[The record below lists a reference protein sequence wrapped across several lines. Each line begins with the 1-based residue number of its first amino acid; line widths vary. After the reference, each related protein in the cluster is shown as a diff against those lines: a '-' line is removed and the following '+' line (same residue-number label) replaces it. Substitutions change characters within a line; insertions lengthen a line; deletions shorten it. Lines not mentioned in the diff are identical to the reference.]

1 MDELKKSLKDF
12 LRIKNYSEHTISS
25 YERDINRFLKYL
37 SDKKIDSDDIS
48 TSIITGWI
56 ISLRKNGLGNRSIQ
70 RNISSLKNFYKF
82 LFKSGVIDINYFES
96 VQSPKIGET
105 LPKALTPDDVE
116 KLLSFEPKT
125 FSEFRDKAFLE
136 LLYSSGLRVSEAV
149 NVNITSFESDLN
161 FVKVLGKGNKERM
174 LPVGKF
180 AKDAITIWLEIRND
194 NINSTDAV
202 FTNRYG
208 KRISVRAMQQ
218 RIYKISIAQGMSPV
232 SPHMLRHSFA
242 THILES
248 SGDLRSIQEMLGH
261 SSLSTTQIYTKLNFQ
276 QLAKIY
282 DKSHPHGK
290 KENKTNNI

>member
-12 LRIKNYSEHTISS
+12 LRIKNYSEHTISN
-25 YERDINRFLKYL
+25 YERDVNRFLKYL
-37 SDKKIDSDDIS
+37 SEKKINPDEIN

-56 ISLRKNGLGNRSIQ
+56 IFLRKSGLGNRSIQ
-70 RNISSLKNFYKF
+70 RNISSLKNFYKY
-82 LFKSGVIDINYFES
+82 LFKSGAIDINYFES

-105 LPKALTPDDVE
+105 LPKALTPEDVE

-125 FSEFRDKAFLE
+125 FSDIRDKAFLE

-149 NVNITSFESDLN
+149 NIDISSFESDFN
-161 FVKVLGKGNKERM
+161 FVKILGKGNKERV
-174 LPVGKF
+174 LPVGKY
-180 AKDAITIWLEIRND
+180 AKDAILSWLEIRNG
-194 NINSTDAV
+194 NINSTNGL
-202 FTNRYG
+202 FTNKYG

-248 SGDLRSIQEMLGH
+248 SGDLRSIQEMLRH
-261 SSLSTTQIYTKLNFQ
+261 RSLSTTQIYTKLNFQ

>member
-12 LRIKNYSEHTISS
+12 LRIKNYSEHTISN
-25 YERDINRFLKYL
+25 YERDVNRFLKYL
-37 SDKKIDSDDIS
+37 SEKKNNPDEIN

-56 ISLRKNGLGNRSIQ
+56 IFLRKSGLGNRSIQ
-70 RNISSLKNFYKF
+70 RNISSLKNFYKY
-82 LFKSGVIDINYFES
+82 LFKSGAIDINYFES

-105 LPKALTPDDVE
+105 LPKALTPEDVE

-125 FSEFRDKAFLE
+125 FSDIRDKAFLE

-149 NVNITSFESDLN
+149 NIDISSFESDFN
-161 FVKVLGKGNKERM
+161 FVKILGKGNKERV
-174 LPVGKF
+174 LPVGKY
-180 AKDAITIWLEIRND
+180 AKDAILSWLEIRNG
-194 NINSTDAV
+194 NINSTNGL
-202 FTNRYG
+202 FTNKYG

-261 SSLSTTQIYTKLNFQ
+261 RSLSTTQIYTKLNFQ

>member
-12 LRIKNYSEHTISS
+12 LRIKNYSKHTISN

-37 SDKKIDSDDIS
+37 NENKIDPDDVS
-48 TSIITGWI
+48 TAIITGWI
-56 ISLRKNGLGNRSIQ
+56 IFLRREGLSNRSIQ
-70 RNISSLKNFYKF
+70 RNISSLKNFYKY
-82 LFKSGVIDINYFES
+82 LFKNGITNTNYFES

-105 LPKALTPDDVE
+105 LPKALTPEDVE
-116 KLLSFEPKT
+116 KLLSFKPKT
-125 FSEFRDKAFLE
+125 FSDARDKAFLE

-149 NVNITSFESDLN
+149 SVNISSFESDFN

-174 LPVGKF
+174 IPVGKY
-180 AKDAITIWLEIRND
+180 AKDAIVTWLNIRDN
-194 NINSTDAV
+194 NINSTDAL

-208 KRISVRAMQQ
+208 NRISVRAMQQ
-218 RIYKISIAQGMSPV
+218 RIYKISVAQGMSPV

-290 KENKTNNI
+290 KEDKTNNI

>member
-1 MDELKKSLKDF
+1 MNELQKRLKEF
-12 LRIKNYSEHTISS
+12 LKIKNYSDHTISN
-25 YERDINRFLKYL
+25 YERDINRFLKFL
-37 SDKKIDSDDIS
+37 ETDKVDPEDLTNSV
-48 TSIITGWI
+48 ITKWI
-56 ISLRKNGLGNRSIQ
+56 ISLRKLGLGNRSIQ

-82 LFKSGVIDINYFES
+82 LFKSGLIETNFFES

-105 LPKALTPDDVE
+105 LPKALTPEDVE

-125 FSEFRDKAFLE
+125 LADIRDKAFLE

-149 NVNITSFESDLN
+149 NVNIASFESDFS
-161 FVKVLGKGNKERM
+161 FVKVLGKGQKERM

-180 AKDAITIWLEIRND
+180 AKDAITTWIEKRSEIT
-194 NINSTDAV
+194 STSDAL
-202 FTNRYG
+202 FLNKYG
-208 KRISVRAMQQ
+208 NRISIRAMQE
-218 RIYKISIAQGMSPV
+218 RLYKISISQGMSPV

>member
-1 MDELKKSLKDF
+1 MDELKKSLKNF

-37 SDKKIDSDDIS
+37 SDKKIDSDDMS

-180 AKDAITIWLEIRND
+180 AKDAITIWLEIRNE

>member
-12 LRIKNYSEHTISS
+12 LRIKNYSKHTISN

-37 SDKKIDSDDIS
+37 NENKIDPDDVS
-48 TSIITGWI
+48 TAIITGWI
-56 ISLRKNGLGNRSIQ
+56 IFLRREGLSNRSIQ
-70 RNISSLKNFYKF
+70 RNISSLKNFYKY
-82 LFKSGVIDINYFES
+82 LFKNGITNTNYFES

-105 LPKALTPDDVE
+105 LPKALTPEDVE

-125 FSEFRDKAFLE
+125 FSDARDKAFLE

-149 NVNITSFESDLN
+149 SVNISSFESDFN

-174 LPVGKF
+174 IPVGKY
-180 AKDAITIWLEIRND
+180 AKDAIVTWLNIRDN
-194 NINSTDAV
+194 NINSTDAL
-202 FTNRYG
+202 FTNKYG
-208 KRISVRAMQQ
+208 NRISVRAMQQ
-218 RIYKISIAQGMSPV
+218 RIYKISVAQGMSPV

-290 KENKTNNI
+290 KEDKTNNI

>member
-1 MDELKKSLKDF
+1 MC
-12 LRIKNYSEHTISS
+12 I
-25 YERDINRFLKYL
+25 RDR
-37 SDKKIDSDDIS
+37 
-48 TSIITGWI
+48 
-56 ISLRKNGLGNRSIQ
+56 
-70 RNISSLKNFYKF
+70 
-82 LFKSGVIDINYFES
+82 
-96 VQSPKIGET
+96 
-105 LPKALTPDDVE
+105 
-116 KLLSFEPKT
+116 
-125 FSEFRDKAFLE
+125 
-136 LLYSSGLRVSEAV
+136 LRVSEAV
-149 NVNITSFESDLN
+149 NVNIASFESDLN

-174 LPVGKF
+174 LPVGKY
-180 AKDAITIWLEIRND
+180 AKDAILRWLEIRNE
-194 NINSTDAV
+194 NINSTDAL
-202 FTNRYG
+202 FTNKYG

-290 KENKTNNI
+290 KENKTNNF

>member
-37 SDKKIDSDDIS
+37 SDKKIDSDDMS

-180 AKDAITIWLEIRND
+180 AKDAITIWLEIRNE

>member
-1 MDELKKSLKDF
+1 MS
-12 LRIKNYSEHTISS
+12 R
-25 YERDINRFLKYL
+25 
-37 SDKKIDSDDIS
+37 
-48 TSIITGWI
+48 
-56 ISLRKNGLGNRSIQ
+56 GLGDV
-70 RNISSLKNFYKF
+70 YKR
-82 LFKSGVIDINYFES
+82 
-96 VQSPKIGET
+96 Q
-105 LPKALTPDDVE
+105 ALTPEDVE
-116 KLLSFEPKT
+116 KLLSFEPKS
-125 FSEFRDKAFLE
+125 FSDVRDKAFLE

-149 NVNITSFESDLN
+149 NVNISSFESDLN

-174 LPVGKF
+174 LPVGKY
-180 AKDAITIWLEIRND
+180 AKDAILKWLEIRNE
-194 NINSTDAV
+194 NINSTDAL
-202 FTNRYG
+202 FTNKYG

-282 DKSHPHGK
+282 DESHPHGK

>member
-12 LRIKNYSEHTISS
+12 LRIKNYSEHTISN
-25 YERDINRFLKYL
+25 YERDVNRFLKYL
-37 SDKKIDSDDIS
+37 TEKKIDPNDIS
-48 TSIITGWI
+48 TPIITGWI
-56 ISLRKNGLGNRSIQ
+56 IFLRKSGLGNRSIQ

-82 LFKSGVIDINYFES
+82 MFKSGTVESNYFES
-96 VQSPKIGET
+96 VQSPKINET
-105 LPKALTPDDVE
+105 LPKALTPEDVE

-125 FSEFRDKAFLE
+125 FSDARDKAFLE

-149 NVNITSFESDLN
+149 NVNIASFESDLN

-174 LPVGKF
+174 LPVGKY
-180 AKDAITIWLEIRND
+180 AKDAILRWLEIRNE
-194 NINSTDAV
+194 NINSTDAL
-202 FTNRYG
+202 FTNKYG

-276 QLAKIY
+276 QLTKIY

-290 KENKTNNI
+290 KENKTNNF

>member
-1 MDELKKSLKDF
+1 MDELKKSLKNF

-180 AKDAITIWLEIRND
+180 AKDAITIWLEIRNE

>member
-12 LRIKNYSEHTISS
+12 LRIKNYSEHTISN
-25 YERDINRFLKYL
+25 YERDVNRFLKYL
-37 SDKKIDSDDIS
+37 TEKKIDPNDIS
-48 TSIITGWI
+48 TPIITGWI
-56 ISLRKNGLGNRSIQ
+56 IFLRKSGLGNRSIQ

-82 LFKSGVIDINYFES
+82 LFKSGTVESNYFES
-96 VQSPKIGET
+96 VQSPKINET
-105 LPKALTPDDVE
+105 LPKALTPEDVE

-125 FSEFRDKAFLE
+125 FSDARDKAFLE

-149 NVNITSFESDLN
+149 NVNIASFESDLN

-174 LPVGKF
+174 LPVGKY
-180 AKDAITIWLEIRND
+180 AKDAILRWLEIRNE
-194 NINSTDAV
+194 NINSTDAL
-202 FTNRYG
+202 FTNKYG

-261 SSLSTTQIYTKLNFQ
+261 SSLSTVSYTHLTLPTKVRV
-276 QLAKIY
+276 
-282 DKSHPHGK
+282 
-290 KENKTNNI
+290 

>member
-12 LRIKNYSEHTISS
+12 LRIKNYSKHTISN
-25 YERDINRFLKYL
+25 YERDINRFLQYL
-37 SDKKIDSDDIS
+37 ETKKIDSNNIN

-82 LFKSGVIDINYFES
+82 LFKSGAIDTNHFES

-105 LPKALTPDDVE
+105 LPKALTPEDVE

-125 FSEFRDKAFLE
+125 FSDARDKAFLE

-149 NVNITSFESDLN
+149 SVNISSFESDFN

-174 LPVGKF
+174 IPVGKY
-180 AKDAITIWLEIRND
+180 AKDAIVTWLNIRDN
-194 NINSTDAV
+194 NINSTDAL
-202 FTNRYG
+202 FTNKYG
-208 KRISVRAMQQ
+208 NRISVRAMQQ
-218 RIYKISIAQGMSPV
+218 RIYKISVAQGMSPV

-290 KENKTNNI
+290 KEDKTNNI

>member
-12 LRIKNYSEHTISS
+12 LRIKNYSKHTISN

-37 SDKKIDSDDIS
+37 NENKIDPDDVS
-48 TSIITGWI
+48 TAIITGWI
-56 ISLRKNGLGNRSIQ
+56 IFLRREGLSNRSIQ
-70 RNISSLKNFYKF
+70 RNISSLKNFYKY
-82 LFKSGVIDINYFES
+82 LFKNGITNTNYFES

-105 LPKALTPDDVE
+105 LPKALTPEDVE

-125 FSEFRDKAFLE
+125 FSDARDKAFLE

-149 NVNITSFESDLN
+149 SVNISSFESDFN

-174 LPVGKF
+174 LPVGKY
-180 AKDAITIWLEIRND
+180 AKDAIVTWLNIRDN
-194 NINSTDAV
+194 NINSTDAL
-202 FTNRYG
+202 FTNKYG
-208 KRISVRAMQQ
+208 NRISVRAMQQ
-218 RIYKISIAQGMSPV
+218 RIYKISVAQGMSPV

-290 KENKTNNI
+290 KEDKTNNI

>member
-12 LRIKNYSEHTISS
+12 LRIKNYSEHTISN
-25 YERDINRFLKYL
+25 YERDVNRFFKYL
-37 SDKKIDSDDIS
+37 TENKIYPDDVS
-48 TSIITGWI
+48 TAIITGWI
-56 ISLRKNGLGNRSIQ
+56 IFLRREGLSNRSIQ
-70 RNISSLKNFYKF
+70 RNISSLKNFYKY
-82 LFKSGVIDINYFES
+82 LFKNGITDTNYFES
-96 VQSPKIGET
+96 VKSPKIGET
-105 LPKALTPDDVE
+105 LPKALTPEDVE

-125 FSEFRDKAFLE
+125 FSDARDKAFLE

-149 NVNITSFESDLN
+149 SVNISSFESDFD
-161 FVKVLGKGNKERM
+161 FVKVLGKGKKERM
-174 LPVGKF
+174 LPVGKY
-180 AKDAITIWLEIRND
+180 AKDAIVTWLNIRD
-194 NINSTDAV
+194 NNVNNTDAL
-202 FTNRYG
+202 FTNKYG
-208 KRISVRAMQQ
+208 NRISVRAMQQ
-218 RIYKISIAQGMSPV
+218 RIYKISVAQGMSPV

>member
-12 LRIKNYSEHTISS
+12 LRIKNYSEHTISN
-25 YERDINRFLKYL
+25 YERDVNRFFKYL
-37 SDKKIDSDDIS
+37 TENKIYPDDVS
-48 TSIITGWI
+48 TAIITGWI
-56 ISLRKNGLGNRSIQ
+56 IFLRREGLSNRSIQ
-70 RNISSLKNFYKF
+70 RNISSLKNFYKY
-82 LFKSGVIDINYFES
+82 LFKNGITDTNYFES

-105 LPKALTPDDVE
+105 LPKALTPEDVE

-125 FSEFRDKAFLE
+125 FSDARDKAFVE

-149 NVNITSFESDLN
+149 SVNISSFESDFN

-174 LPVGKF
+174 IPVGKY
-180 AKDAITIWLEIRND
+180 AKDAIVSWLNIRDN
-194 NINSTDAV
+194 NINSTDAL
-202 FTNRYG
+202 FTNKYG
-208 KRISVRAMQQ
+208 NRISVRAMQQ
-218 RIYKISIAQGMSPV
+218 RIYKISVAQGMSPV

>member
-12 LRIKNYSEHTISS
+12 LRIKNYSEHTISN
-25 YERDINRFLKYL
+25 YERDVNRFFKYL
-37 SDKKIDSDDIS
+37 TENKIYPDDVS
-48 TSIITGWI
+48 TAIITGWI
-56 ISLRKNGLGNRSIQ
+56 IFLRREGLSNRSIQ
-70 RNISSLKNFYKF
+70 RNISSLKNFYKY
-82 LFKSGVIDINYFES
+82 LFKNGITDTNYFES
-96 VQSPKIGET
+96 VKSPKIGET
-105 LPKALTPDDVE
+105 LPKALTPEDVE

-125 FSEFRDKAFLE
+125 FSDARDKAFLE

-149 NVNITSFESDLN
+149 SVNISSFESDFD
-161 FVKVLGKGNKERM
+161 FVKVLGKGKKERM
-174 LPVGKF
+174 LPVGKY
-180 AKDAITIWLEIRND
+180 AKDAIVTWLNIRD
-194 NINSTDAV
+194 NNVNNTDAL
-202 FTNRYG
+202 FTNKYG
-208 KRISVRAMQQ
+208 NRISVRAMQQ
-218 RIYKISIAQGMSPV
+218 RIYKISVAQGMSPV

-290 KENKTNNI
+290 KEDKTNNI